1 MSGTVLGVGD
11 IAMKKAEKTHFHDIY
26 VLMGIQLQTKET
38 NAQARNR
45 SASDSC
51 REFKYDYMANSDRVA
66 AFEGRSEKDSLR
78 R

>member
-1 MSGTVLGVGD
+1 MSGTVLGVGA

-26 VLMGIQLQTKET
+26 VLVGIQVQTRET
-38 NAQARNR
+38 NAQARNS

-51 REFKYDYMANSDRVA
+51 REFKYDYMANSDWVA
-66 AFEGRSEKDSLR
+66 AFDGWSEKDSLR